1 MSYPN
6 KLKACKEKEIYMILD
21 CAIVG
26 GGPAGLTAG
35 LYTTRGGLE
44 NVVMYEK
51 GMPGGQITQSSE
63 IENYPGVTG
72 EVSGMEMMSSWPEQC
87 QKFGLKHEMV
97 EVTRISKEGKVF
109 KIHRGD
115 GKVDEAHSVIIG
127 TGSSPRRAGFKG
139 EDEFFGKGVS
149 TCATCDGFFYK
160 GKEVAVIGGG
170 DTALEE
176 ALYLAKICSK
186 VYLIHRRDTFRSA
199 PNTVKRVENTEN
211 IELVLNSTPDE
222 VYGDKMGVTGIRIKN
237 TDGETRDIEVP
248 GVFTFVGNDVNNQ
261 TLIQESGDFLCEM
274 NDAGQV
280 VVDLSMRTS
289 VEGLYATG
297 DMRKDAPKQVVSAAG
312 DGAVA
317 ALQAISYVDELLS
330 N

>member
-1 MSYPN
+1 
-6 KLKACKEKEIYMILD
+6 MILD

-44 NVVMYEK
+44 NVTMFEK
-51 GMPGGQITQSSE
+51 GMPGGQIMNSSE

-72 EVSGMEMMSSWPEQC
+72 EITGMDLMTPWPAQC

-97 EVTRISKEGKVF
+97 NITRVTKSGDVFTIHKE
-109 KIHRGD
+109 D
-115 GKVDEAHSVIIG
+115 GSTTDAHSVIIG
-127 TGSSPRRAGFKG
+127 TGSSPRRAGFAG

-160 GKEVAVIGGG
+160 GKEVVVVGGG

-186 VYLIHRRDTFRSA
+186 VYLVHRRDTFRSA
-199 PNTVKRVENTEN
+199 PNTVARIEKTEN
-211 IELVLNSTPDE
+211 IELVLNSVPDE
-222 VYGDKMGVTGIRIKN
+222 VYGDAMGVTGLKVKN
-237 TDGETRDIEVP
+237 NNGEIRDIVVP
-248 GVFTFVGNDVNNQ
+248 GVFTFVGNDVNNE
-261 TLIQESGDFLCEM
+261 TLIQENGNFLCDM
-274 NDAGQV
+274 NEQGQV
-280 VVDLSMRTS
+280 IVNISMATS
-289 VEGLYATG
+289 VPGLYATG
-297 DMRKDAPKQVVSAAG
+297 DMRIAAPKQVVSAAG

-317 ALQAISYVDELLS
+317 ALQVISYVDELL
-330 N
+330 ND